1 MTLATS
7 TTSASGHDPVWYSST
22 TPPMMVSGS
31 IDPSAVVSS
40 TGSRFA
46 GM

>member
-7 TTSASGHDPVWYSST
+7 TISASGHEPVWYSST
-22 TPPMMVSGS
+22 TPPMIVSGS
-31 IDPSAVVSS
+31 VEPSAVVSS

-46 GM
+46 GR